1 MVWVHGLILTGRRGR
16 PLLERPLLERS
27 LAGTEGDPRGLH
39 RPHSRR
45 PHTLPPRKRLFLN
58 LRRKKA
64 MRKVPSMRMRDSRAV
79 LGWFLGLGGPSVEG
93 RALPFR
99 SSPASRAPSGG

>member
-1 MVWVHGLILTGRRGR
+1 MT
-16 PLLERPLLERS
+16 
-27 LAGTEGDPRGLH
+27 AGTEGHPQGVH

-45 PHTLPPRKRLFLN
+45 PRTLPPRKRLFLN

-79 LGWFLGLGGPSVEG
+79 LGWFLGPGGPSVGG
-93 RALPFR
+93 RAVPFR
-99 SSPASRAPSGG
+99 SGSAARAPSGG